1 LLGIGALIAF
11 PVGYLIMQRWLESYV
26 LQTEMSA
33 WVYLAILLALMIVI
47 VLCVGGKV
55 YKTSRENP
63 VDAIKS

>member
-33 WVYLAILLALMIVI
+33 WVYLTILLELMMVI

-55 YKTSRENP
+55 YRTSRENP
-63 VDAIKS
+63 VDAIKG